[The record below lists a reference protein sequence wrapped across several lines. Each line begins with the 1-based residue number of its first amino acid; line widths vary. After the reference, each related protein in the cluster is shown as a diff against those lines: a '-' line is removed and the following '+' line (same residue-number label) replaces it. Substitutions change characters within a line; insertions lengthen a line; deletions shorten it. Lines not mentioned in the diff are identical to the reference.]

1 MRFEATEIAGLW
13 AVRLERHEDA
23 RGSFARTFCR
33 QEFAAHHLVV
43 DFLQASLSVT
53 RMAGTLRGMHY
64 QRPPYAEVKLVRCV
78 RGAIYDVVADL
89 RPSSASYMRWQAFML
104 EPSGDLSLYIP
115 AGCAHGFQTLA
126 DDTEVLYQMSAVH
139 APAYADGFRFDDP
152 ALEIAWPRQVTSIAD
167 KDLAWPRLRPS
178 QPGA

>member
-33 QEFAAHHLVV
+33 QEFAAHDLIV
-43 DFLQASLSVT
+43 DFVQASHSVT
-53 RMAGTLRGMHY
+53 RLAGTVRGMHY
-64 QRPPYAEVKLVRCV
+64 QRPPHAEVKLVRCI
-78 RGAIYDVVADL
+78 RGAIYDVIADL
-89 RPSSASYMRWQAFML
+89 RPNSASYMRWQAFAL

-126 DDTEVLYQMSAVH
+126 DDTEVLSQMSAIY
-139 APAYADGFRFDDP
+139 APASADGFRFDDP
-152 ALEIAWPRQVTSIAD
+152 ALEIAWPRQVASIAD
-167 KDLAWPRLRPS
+167 KDLAWPRLMPS
-178 QPGA
+178 QPSA